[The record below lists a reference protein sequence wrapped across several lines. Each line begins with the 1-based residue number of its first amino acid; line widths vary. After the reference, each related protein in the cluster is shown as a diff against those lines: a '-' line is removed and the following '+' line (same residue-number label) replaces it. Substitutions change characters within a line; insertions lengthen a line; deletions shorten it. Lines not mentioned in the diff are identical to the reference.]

1 MKEDILTKALEQA
14 LNESFNEMIDQDIPD
29 YAFSPEFKEKMD
41 VLIHDQQT
49 VPEKKRSR
57 MLWFSAMAA
66 AAALICVTAG
76 LTYNYR
82 PKRIPEPQNDI
93 ITEDDTTTSPTRS
106 RKIQAVKNRA
116 EIIQKQQAPQFQLLS
131 ETDPLPLN
139 QQLRRM
145 RLHLPPL
152 LFGRQLHQH
161 SHIMQRL
168 KHM

>member
-14 LNESFNEMIDQDIPD
+14 LDESFNEMIDQDIPD
-29 YAFSPEFKEKMD
+29 YAFSHEFKEKMD

-82 PKRIPEPQNDI
+82 PKRIHEPQNDI
-93 ITEDDTTTSPTRS
+93 ITEDDTTTSPTTQNGS
-106 RKIQAVKNRA
+106 VPAGMGTTG
-116 EIIQKQQAPQFQLLS
+116 
-131 ETDPLPLN
+131 ETSAAATSASD
-139 QQLRRM
+139 
-145 RLHLPPL
+145 
-152 LFGRQLHQH
+152 
-161 SHIMQRL
+161 S
-168 KHM
+168 